1 MAVVSVATLR
11 ARLAAVVEGLTSPS
25 PWHESRWSWVAF
37 PLDPNTY
44 AHLSFSVGSTTS
56 RFADLSESSRVKR
69 AATGGLVITDYLV
82 RWTYRLRGDAQ
93 VSDTDGALA
102 AEQLLITALCG
113 VSQTDAHLMVASM
126 RRDVVGDGTWLL
138 GEIAVTAHHR
148 IAIQ

>member
-1 MAVVSVATLR
+1 MATVTVAALR
-11 ARLAAVVEGLTSPS
+11 QRLAAVVEALATPS
-25 PWHESRWSWVAF
+25 AWRESRWSWIAF

-44 AHLSFSVGSTTS
+44 AHLSFAVGATTS
-56 RFADLSESSRVKR
+56 RFADLAESSRTKR
-69 AATGGLVITDYLV
+69 SATGGLVITDYVV

-93 VSDTDGALA
+93 VSDTDAALA

-113 VSQTDAHLMVASM
+113 TAQTDAHVMVSSM

-148 IAIQ
+148 IAVV